1 MGDATMVQS
10 LTLLLAEPNAVL
22 VAVPSWGGAGDQP
35 EGVHNC
41 TTVSVPNAEYYSW
54 WFSISAKYKDNTLSQ
69 HKNGVYWTRK
79 QPNSNNSFSQLSVRR
94 ITQESIPYQI
104 PNSAKN
110 IS

>member
-1 MGDATMVQS
+1 MARKEGAVGSTIISYQLAEMGDATMVQS

-54 WFSISAKYKDNTLSQ
+54 WFSISAKYKD
-69 HKNGVYWTRK
+69 
-79 QPNSNNSFSQLSVRR
+79 
-94 ITQESIPYQI
+94 
-104 PNSAKN
+104 
-110 IS
+110 